1 MPSTTWPNRLRR
13 PSLLR
18 LAWMAQDCDRRGGSQ
33 PQPTQ
38 FPLFFAQPVSSTFLT
53 GAARTAANA
62 SACGGFQRGTH
73 FDGKRRDGAQRQG
86 HVKKRFALVSWRA
99 RWLRVK
105 ATAQKSER
113 RRELGSGAM
122 RSDILRN
129 LGARDRATTGA
140 RQFVPAI
147 LGHFRQP
154 VRQFGHLM
162 PGRFRQMRAVLLPQ
176 RGSGNDR
183 IASGI

>member
-1 MPSTTWPNRLRR
+1 MRR
-13 PSLLR
+13 
-18 LAWMAQDCDRRGGSQ
+18 
-33 PQPTQ
+33 
-38 FPLFFAQPVSSTFLT
+38 
-53 GAARTAANA
+53 
-62 SACGGFQRGTH
+62 FQRGTH

-86 HVKKRFALVSWRA
+86 HVKKRFAGFLEGA
-99 RWLRVK
+99 LAAVK

-154 VRQFGHLM
+154 VGQFGHLM
-162 PGRFRQMRAVLLPQ
+162 PGRFRQMRCVAPATRLWQ
-176 RGSGNDR
+176 
-183 IASGI
+183 